1 MCGIIGY
8 VGSRK
13 AAPILLEGLKKL
25 EYRGYDSAGFCT
37 ITNSKV
43 MVEKDIGKIEEVE
56 KKINLA
62 GLEGNIGISHCRWST
77 HGGVTKENAHPH
89 TDCKEIISVVHN
101 GIIENFSELK
111 QMLMAKGH
119 IFRSATDTEVVAHL
133 IEENYSGDIEGAVL
147 KSLKK
152 IELNILGAE
161 MCLFCFFYLKFLK
174 WSYKQCA
181 E

>member
-56 KKINLA
+56 KP
-62 GLEGNIGISHCRWST
+62 EF
-77 HGGVTKENAHPH
+77 EY
-89 TDCKEIISVVHN
+89 DISVP
-101 GIIENFSELK
+101 GIENFCGGVGGIILHNSGHCDRNQLINFVYRLSPKPKRIIVNHGEASRCLDLSSTLHK
-111 QMLMAKGH
+111 LNNIETMAPRNLET
-119 IFRSATDTEVVAHL
+119 IRVR
-133 IEENYSGDIEGAVL
+133 
-147 KSLKK
+147 
-152 IELNILGAE
+152 
-161 MCLFCFFYLKFLK
+161 
-174 WSYKQCA
+174 
-181 E
+181 